1 MNEMDLL
8 SRLREEVP
16 LGVSPGAEQLFR
28 AALIESD
35 NPGGEAVPS
44 LPSGGPRAARRGLRV
59 AWRPVLAVP
68 LALGV
73 AAAVGV
79 AVLPSHGH
87 GPGPGAARDPAG
99 HSARG
104 RAASNQPAASRPE
117 SPVQLLADRAAAA
130 ALTGPNVQPGQWV
143 YRQTDHQRK
152 PTKGRGRT
160 ARRNSGP
167 PPMTLVRGELLQR
180 QARHL
185 LPRQE
190 QQRGHGSARFLPG
203 AAQLPLARLASG

>member
-44 LPSGGPRAARRGLRV
+44 LPSGGPRAGRRGLRV

-73 AAAVGV
+73 AAAVVV

-99 HSARG
+99 QWPAAGPRLISRRLVGRRDPCAAGGPRGRVRALRAG
-104 RAASNQPAASRPE
+104 RAAGPVGLPAERNISKR
-117 SPVQLLADRAAAA
+117 
-130 ALTGPNVQPGQWV
+130 
-143 YRQTDHQRK
+143 RQ
-152 PTKGRGRT
+152 GREGELR
-160 ARRNSGP
+160 G
-167 PPMTLVRGELLQR
+167 TLVHRR
-180 QARHL
+180 R
-185 LPRQE
+185 
-190 QQRGHGSARFLPG
+190 
-203 AAQLPLARLASG
+203 